1 MSHNCLENIY
11 NYLKISDKIATA
23 GQPSLEDFP
32 HIKQAGYQ
40 VVVNLALKDSS
51 TALTNEQD
59 IVEAQGMQY
68 VHIPVIWENPKQ
80 ENFQDFIQIIKINAD
95 QKVFVHCVANKRVS
109 AFIYLYRRCIEG
121 MDDQTAKQDLHK
133 IWIPNQVWQ
142 QFIQEVVNRGQLT
155 VDS

>member
-23 GQPSLEDFP
+23 GQPSIEDFL

-40 VVVNLALKDSS
+40 LVVNLALKDYSD
-51 TALTNEQD
+51 ALPHEQD

-68 VHIPVIWENPKQ
+68 VHIPVIWDNPKK
-80 ENFQDFIQIIKINAD
+80 ENFQDFIQVIKTNVD
-95 QKVFVHCVANKRVS
+95 QKIFIHCAANKRVS

-121 MDDQTAKQDLHK
+121 IDEQTAKQDLHK

-142 QFIQEVVNRGQLT
+142 QFIQEVLGT